1 MSKLKQVLGL
11 CLACS
16 FVVTAGLA
24 NADQQSDTFFK
35 LLKPHHESKLF
46 SKKEQQTVL
55 ENLST
60 LMLKHYVFEQKAKDF
75 DEYASTH
82 QNYSLNPQELSIQL
96 NKDLKK
102 FTDNDGHIHLMYS
115 PESYNDFVKKFQQ
128 KPLALTEKDRKEL
141 EKTNKQDFQAYIKQ
155 ISKSNFGFSDVK
167 ILNGNIGYIKLNG
180 FHANDDAFRAAA
192 AAMQFVEN
200 TESVIIDVRNN
211 GGGDGRMGHF
221 LSTYFFDNAAQ
232 VHLLNNE
239 NRGEGMLV
247 QEWIMPQVPGKRMAD
262 TNLYILINDRTFS
275 AAEAFPFALQA
286 YKRATVVGKTT
297 GGGAHSGQTLPIG
310 NGMLIWL
317 PSGRVTT
324 PVDGSNWE
332 GTGVVPD
339 VESDKPLLK
348 AQELIFTERVAKA
361 ESEAEKIDAKVRA
374 MVIKNS
380 IKSYTPRIAE
390 LKKYLGDYKSP
401 EKSWIRRLALDGNN
415 EIYMS
420 IISNGK
426 EVAKVA
432 ISIVSKGYFVEI
444 HGDRIMHFTFKNLKR
459 KHPQVF
465 ISSGGGKTI
474 EWTRF

>member
-1 MSKLKQVLGL
+1 MNKLKRILSL
-11 CLACS
+11 CFACS
-16 FVVTAGLA
+16 FIATPCLT

-35 LLKPHHESKLF
+35 SLKPHQETKLL
-46 SKKEQQTVL
+46 SKKQQQSVL
-55 ENLST
+55 ENLSA
-60 LMLKHYVFEQKAKDF
+60 LMLKHYVFQQKAKEF
-75 DEYASTH
+75 DKYASMY

-96 NKDLKK
+96 NKDLKE
-102 FTDNDGHIHLMYS
+102 FTDNDGHIRLMYS
-115 PESYNDFVKKFQQ
+115 PESYNNFVRKFQQ
-128 KPLALTEKDRKEL
+128 KPLAISEKDKIEL
-141 EKTNKQDFQAYIKQ
+141 EKTNKKDFQEYIKK
-155 ISKSNFGFSDVK
+155 ISKNNFGFSDVK

-180 FHANDDAFRAAA
+180 FHANDGAFRAAA

-221 LSTYFFDNAAQ
+221 LSTYFFGDAAQ

-286 YKRATVVGKTT
+286 YKRATVVGRTT

-361 ESEAEKIDAKVRA
+361 ESEAEKLDAKIRA
-374 MVIKNS
+374 MVIKNDIQSYKPS
-380 IKSYTPRIAE
+380 IPE
-390 LKKYLGDYKSP
+390 LNKYLGDYKSP
-401 EKSWIRRLALDGNN
+401 AKSWIRRLALDDNN
-415 EIYMS
+415 ELFMG

-426 EVAKVA
+426 EVARVS
-432 ISIVSKGYFVEI
+432 ISTISKGSFVEV
-444 HGDRIMHFTFKNLKR
+444 HNDRIIQFIFKNTERKQPKR
-459 KHPQVF
+459 F
-465 ISSGGGKTI
+465 TSSGSGQKI
-474 EWTRF
+474 EWRRI